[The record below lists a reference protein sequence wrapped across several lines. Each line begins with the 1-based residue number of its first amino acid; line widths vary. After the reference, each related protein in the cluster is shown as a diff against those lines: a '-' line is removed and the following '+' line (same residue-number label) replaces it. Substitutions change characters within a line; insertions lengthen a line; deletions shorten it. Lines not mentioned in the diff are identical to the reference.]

1 MDIGD
6 LYSKRKKLT
15 EHGEQP
21 EVYQYTDLPQPFRR
35 QVIHIWSSAI
45 GLYREQDRFG
55 LHLGNPLVNQLW
67 NDIHDYL
74 ARELGLFNLGS
85 SLENSFNQCQ
95 SFLLNKDTPIDNLLD
110 LIEVT
115 FRYIDKKIRKLL
127 QNYQYKDH
135 LQDIRQLPDDAIS
148 ELNHRFREHGIGY
161 QYNNGQIIRVDSGF
175 IHAEVVVP
183 ALSLLS
189 SQQFKGA
196 EQEFRSAHKHYRNQK
211 YKEAIVDAQKAFEST
226 MKTICDECTWS
237 YDPQKDSSQ
246 KLIKI
251 MFDNELFPSYLQSYL
266 SNLKSVLEAGVPTIR
281 NKTSGH
287 GQGSQPISVPEHLA
301 AFALHLT
308 ASNIVLLV
316 EAYKAKQSSSK

>member
-1 MDIGD
+1 
-6 LYSKRKKLT
+6 
-15 EHGEQP
+15 
-21 EVYQYTDLPQPFRR
+21 
-35 QVIHIWSSAI
+35 WSSAI
-45 GLYREQDRFG
+45 GLYREQERFG
-55 LHLGNPLVNQLW
+55 IHLGNPLVNQLW
-67 NDIHDYL
+67 NEIHYYL

-85 SLENSFNQCQ
+85 KGENYCYQCQ
-95 SFLLNKDTPIDNLLD
+95 SFLLNKDTPIDNILD

-115 FRYIDKKIRKLL
+115 FRYIDKEIRELL
-127 QNYQYKDH
+127 QSYQYKDH
-135 LQDIRQLPDDAIS
+135 LQDIRQLPDEAIS

-196 EQEFRSAHKHYRNQK
+196 EQEFRSAHQHYRNQK
-211 YKEAIVDAQKAFEST
+211 YKEAIVDALKAFEST

-237 YDPQKDSSQ
+237 YDPQKDSAR
-246 KLIKI
+246 KLIDVVLK
-251 MFDNELFPSYLQSYL
+251 NELVPLYLQNHL
-266 SNLKSVLEAGVPTIR
+266 SSLRSVLEGVPTIR
-281 NKTSGH
+281 NQTSGH